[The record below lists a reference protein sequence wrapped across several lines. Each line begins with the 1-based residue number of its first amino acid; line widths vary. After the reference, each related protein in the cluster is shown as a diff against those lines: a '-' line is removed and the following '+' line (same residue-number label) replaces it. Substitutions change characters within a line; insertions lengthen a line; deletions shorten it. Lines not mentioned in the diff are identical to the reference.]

1 MTEKNQNE
9 DRVTYTKTYMYY
21 TVLVMGMIN
30 LIDIFTSNVAPLVV
44 TYVVEEF
51 FISKGIPENVA
62 YAQYGLVMSLVSI
75 FMLFGL
81 VVRYFADRYGR
92 KPALIINIIGMSL
105 SALLVLFSLNFF
117 MYALGVLL
125 GAVFLNADI
134 QMLLVGEE
142 CPKEMRSQYI
152 NGVRIVGLC
161 GALLVLVLRFIF
173 ISGSNPQWR
182 LLWLLPL
189 IGGIIVTVIAIFTI
203 KESSIYL
210 TMKAKRAAH
219 PELQQ
224 HKESFIQALK
234 SIRKLKN
241 YKLIMITLVVG
252 ILAVLGAFTD
262 SNYMQPYLSQNF
274 TFNEVNIIYVIR
286 FVISIPVSAV
296 IGLIND
302 RLGRKIG
309 LYLHL
314 ILIPVCMI
322 IFIIFVHAG
331 NFIIAGIFYGV
342 FIYSVWLTPATT
354 GTIISELTPTKYRGT
369 VGVYSLI
376 IAYILLAVAMVFFS
390 ILKLWLA
397 FETLFLIAFIPGCL
411 IAIPIVIKYV
421 PETKGTDLTKV
432 E

>member
-1 MTEKNQNE
+1 V
-9 DRVTYTKTYMYY
+9 D
-21 TVLVMGMIN
+21 
-30 LIDIFTSNVAPLVV
+30 
-44 TYVVEEF
+44 EF
-51 FISKGIPENVA
+51 FISKGVPENVA
-62 YAQYGLVMSLVSI
+62 YAQYGLAMSFVSI
-75 FMLFGL
+75 FMLIGL
-81 VVRYFADRYGR
+81 VIRYFADRYGR
-92 KPALIINIIGMSL
+92 KPALIINIVGMSL
-105 SALLVLFSLNFF
+105 SALLVLFSLNFL
-117 MYALGVLL
+117 MYVLGVLL

-142 CPKEMRSQYI
+142 CPKEKRSQFI
-152 NGVRIVGLC
+152 NGIRIVGLC

-189 IGGIIVTVIAIFTI
+189 VGGIIVTFIAIFTI

-210 TMKAKRAAH
+210 TMKAQRSAH
-219 PELQQ
+219 PELQNQ
-224 HKESFIQALK
+224 KEGFIQALK

-252 ILAVLGAFTD
+252 ILAVLGGFTD
-262 SNYMQPYLSQNF
+262 SNYMQPYLSQKF
-274 TFNEVNIIYVIR
+274 TFNEVNFIYVIR
-286 FVISIPVSAV
+286 FVISIPVSAF
-296 IGLIND
+296 IGIVND
-302 RLGRKIG
+302 KFGRKIG

-314 ILIPVCMI
+314 ILIPLCLI

-369 VGVYSLI
+369 VGVYNLI
-376 IAYILLAVAMVFFS
+376 IAYVILAGAMVFFS
-390 ILKLWLA
+390 ILKLWLD

-411 IAIPIVIKYV
+411 IAIPIVIKSI
-421 PETKGTDLTKV
+421 PETKGTDLATV